1 MCSYEEAN
9 RADAGN
15 QQGRWARNKSDRR
28 QNTKSDWC
36 DLLARRGAARA
47 HCADQTMGDG
57 APVGGRGAG
66 GEDEALVGGTVLAWV
81 WRRSPLSVLSIFGK

>member
-15 QQGRWARNKSDRR
+15 QEGRWARNKSDRR

-36 DLLARRGAARA
+36 DLLARRGAARV
-47 HCADQTMGDG
+47 HCRSDR
-57 APVGGRGAG
+57 GGWGAG
-66 GEDEALVGGTVLAWV
+66 GELGGTGRVGRRWGVGGDEALVGGTVLV
-81 WRRSPLSVLSIFGK
+81 